1 MYLINYIMKTLLSK
15 ILPEDICEY
24 IYYIVR
30 EEYYNKV
37 IVGKIYTLELV
48 IRNCNS
54 RFYIFHNINLNNL
67 YTEINTIDKFINSIY
82 IFDKMLIYED
92 DVLLDLIKYY
102 IKIIEKH
109 KKNTNK
115 LLFTIKYD
123 YEFWCCDYLKI
134 YNQEL
139 FPR

>member
-1 MYLINYIMKTLLSK
+1 MKTLLSRV
-15 ILPEDICEY
+15 LPNDISEY
-24 IYYIVR
+24 IYKLLR

-48 IRNCNS
+48 LRNYNS
-54 RFYIFHNINLNNL
+54 RFYIFNNIDLNNL
-67 YTEINTIDKFINSIY
+67 YIEINTIDKFINSIY
-82 IFDKMLIYED
+82 IFDKILIYED

-109 KKNTNK
+109 KKNSCK

-123 YEFWCCDYLKI
+123 YDFWCNDYKTI
-134 YNQEL
+134 FNKEL
-139 FPR
+139 YPEW

>member
-1 MYLINYIMKTLLSK
+1 MKTLLSRV
-15 ILPEDICEY
+15 LPYDIADH
-24 IYYIVR
+24 IYKLLR
-30 EEYYNKV
+30 EEHYNKI

-48 IRNCNS
+48 IRNYNS
-54 RFYIFHNINLNNL
+54 RYYIFNNIDLNNL

-82 IFDKMLIYED
+82 IFDKILIYED

-123 YEFWCCDYLKI
+123 YDFWCNDYKAI
-134 YNQEL
+134 FNKEL
-139 FPR
+139 YPEW

>member
-1 MYLINYIMKTLLSK
+1 MKTLLSRV
-15 ILPEDICEY
+15 LPNDISEY
-24 IYYIVR
+24 IYKLLR

-48 IRNCNS
+48 LRNYNS
-54 RFYIFHNINLNNL
+54 RFYIFNNIDLNNL

-82 IFDKMLIYED
+82 IFNKILIYED

-109 KKNTNK
+109 KKNSCN

-123 YEFWCCDYLKI
+123 YDFWCNDYKTLFNK
-134 YNQEL
+134 EL
-139 FPR
+139 YSEW

>member
-1 MYLINYIMKTLLSK
+1 MKTLLSR
-15 ILPEDICEY
+15 ILPNDISEY
-24 IYYIVR
+24 IYKLLR

-48 IRNCNS
+48 LRNYNS
-54 RFYIFHNINLNNL
+54 RFYIFNNIDLNNL
-67 YTEINTIDKFINSIY
+67 YIEINTIEKFINSIY

-109 KKNTNK
+109 KKYQNDK

-123 YEFWCCDYLKI
+123 YDFWCNDYKTI
-134 YNQEL
+134 FNKEL
-139 FPR
+139 YPEW

>member
-1 MYLINYIMKTLLSK
+1 MKTLLSRV
-15 ILPEDICEY
+15 LPNDISEY
-24 IYYIVR
+24 IYKLLR

-48 IRNCNS
+48 LRNYNS
-54 RFYIFHNINLNNL
+54 RFYIFNNIDLNNL

-82 IFDKMLIYED
+82 IFDKILIYED

-109 KKNTNK
+109 KKNSCK
-115 LLFTIKYD
+115 LLFTIKYNYD
-123 YEFWCCDYLKI
+123 FWCNDYKAI
-134 YNQEL
+134 FNKEL
-139 FPR
+139 YPEW

>member
-1 MYLINYIMKTLLSK
+1 MKTLLSR
-15 ILPEDICEY
+15 ILPNDIADH
-24 IYYIVR
+24 IYNFLR

-37 IVGKIYTLELV
+37 IIGKIYTLELV
-48 IRNCNS
+48 LRNYNS
-54 RFYIFHNINLNNL
+54 RFYIFNNIDLNNL

-82 IFDKMLIYED
+82 IFDKILIYED

-109 KKNTNK
+109 KKYQNDK

-123 YEFWCCDYLKI
+123 YDFWCNDYKTI
-134 YNQEL
+134 FNKEL
-139 FPR
+139 YPEW

>member
-1 MYLINYIMKTLLSK
+1 MKTLLSRV
-15 ILPEDICEY
+15 LPNDISEY
-24 IYYIVR
+24 IYKLLR

-37 IVGKIYTLELV
+37 IIGKIYTLELV
-48 IRNCNS
+48 LRNYNS
-54 RFYIFHNINLNNL
+54 RYYIFNNIDLNNL

-82 IFDKMLIYED
+82 IFDKMIIYED

-109 KKNTNK
+109 KKNSCN

-123 YEFWCCDYLKI
+123 YDFWCNDYKTLFNK
-134 YNQEL
+134 EL
-139 FPR
+139 YSEW

>member
-1 MYLINYIMKTLLSK
+1 MKTLLSRV
-15 ILPEDICEY
+15 LPNDISEY
-24 IYYIVR
+24 IYKLLR

-37 IVGKIYTLELV
+37 IIGKIYTLELV
-48 IRNCNS
+48 LRNYNS
-54 RFYIFHNINLNNL
+54 IYYIFNNIDLNNL

-82 IFDKMLIYED
+82 IFDKMIIYED

-109 KKNTNK
+109 KKNSCK

-123 YEFWCCDYLKI
+123 YDFWCNDYKAI
-134 YNQEL
+134 CNKEL
-139 FPR
+139 YPEW